1 MMNGHEKSDSVIV
14 AEKPANK
21 AAHFAVEQSA
31 VELAVAEPVERREQA
46 IGFDAG
52 QPATGGT
59 RWSKEGG
66 SLRTDGTS
74 RISRET

>member
-31 VELAVAEPVERREQA
+31 VELAVAEPVERRAETKGNADQQSTCRA
-46 IGFDAG
+46 DRD
-52 QPATGGT
+52 QEEHWRVSATRP
-59 RWSKEGG
+59 RWRHSP
-66 SLRTDGTS
+66 
-74 RISRET
+74 